1 MQNSNSIYVKV
12 KMKASVRERRILVK
26 DVAEIWCSRAEERPK
41 IDQLTLRHIP
51 EGENTNT

>member
-51 EGENTNT
+51 EGEKPNT